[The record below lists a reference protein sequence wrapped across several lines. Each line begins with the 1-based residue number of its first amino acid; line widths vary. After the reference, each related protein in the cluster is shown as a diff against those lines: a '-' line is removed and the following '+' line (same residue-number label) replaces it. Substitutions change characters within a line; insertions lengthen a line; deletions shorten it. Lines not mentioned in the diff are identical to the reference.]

1 MDADDIVIEYIRG
14 KLGKARG
21 ARAEGILK
29 PAPAPEAEGEP
40 ELPPEELAELQALMQ
55 QEAAPEGPCPQCGAA
70 RGECDCSKVS

>member
-29 PAPAPEAEGEP
+29 PAAPPEAEGEA
-40 ELPPEELAELQALMQ
+40 ELPPEELAQLQALMAEGG
-55 QEAAPEGPCPQCGAA
+55 EACPECGMSGGCEHMQA
-70 RGECDCSKVS
+70 E